1 MVNLSMKIGIG
12 ADHRGFFLKEELKKF
27 LEKNNFEVK
36 DFGTFSNEAFDY
48 PDVAFPLGEAV
59 KKRKI
64 AKGILICGSGLGMS
78 IAANKIKGIR
88 AALCLNKEMA
98 KMARNHNDANILVLA
113 ANFTTLRKAK
123 EIVKTFLKEKF
134 EGGRHLRRINKIKK
148 YENLTL
154 GK

>member
-1 MVNLSMKIGIG
+1 MKIGIG

-36 DFGTFSNEAFDY
+36 DFGTFSDEAFDY

>member
-1 MVNLSMKIGIG
+1 MKIGIG

-27 LEKNNFEVK
+27 LEKNNFQVK
-36 DFGTFSNEAFDY
+36 DFGTFSDESFDY

-113 ANFTTLRKAK
+113 ANFTPLKKAK
-123 EIVKTFLKEKF
+123 EIVATFLKEKF

-154 GK
+154 SQ

>member
-1 MVNLSMKIGIG
+1 MKIGIG

-27 LEKNNFEVK
+27 LKKNNFEVK
-36 DFGTFSNEAFDY
+36 DFGTFSDEAFDY

>member
-27 LEKNNFEVK
+27 LKKNNFEVK
-36 DFGTFSNEAFDY
+36 DFGTFSDEAFDY

>member
-36 DFGTFSNEAFDY
+36 DFGTFSDEAFDY

>member
-36 DFGTFSNEAFDY
+36 DFGTFSNEVFDY

>member
-1 MVNLSMKIGIG
+1 MKIGIG